1 MTGIVDVGGGMR
13 GVFGCGVTD
22 FLLDNDITFDYCLGV
37 SAGSANLASY
47 VSRQR
52 GRNYRYYTKYS
63 LRPEYMSAFNFVT
76 KHSFFDLD
84 YVYSVLSDSDG
95 EDPLDYKTLSQ
106 SNQIYKAVATNGE
119 TGEPHYFTK
128 DDFRQDF
135 YEPLKASSAIPGVCK
150 PISIDGTD
158 YFDGGVSDPI
168 PVEKALA
175 DGCDHVFLILTK
187 PIDFVKKP
195 EMFKSAYTKVL
206 KNYPAIIKKLNI
218 RHETYNNE
226 IKKALE
232 LSKEG
237 KVTIIAPDDG
247 YSVTAFTRN
256 IRELNHLYNE
266 GYIKSGEIL
275 KNKGYL

>member
-1 MTGIVDVGGGMR
+1 MIGIVDVGGGMR

-119 TGEPHYFTK
+119 TGVPHYFTK

-150 PISIDGTD
+150 PVSIDGTD

-206 KNYPAIIKKLNI
+206 KKYPAVIKKLNI

-226 IKKALE
+226 IKRALE

-266 GYIKSGEIL
+266 GYKKAGEIL

>member
-1 MTGIVDVGGGMR
+1 MIGIVDVGGGMR

-150 PISIDGTD
+150 PVSIDGTD

-206 KNYPAIIKKLNI
+206 KNYPAVIKKLNI

-266 GYIKSGEIL
+266 GYIKAGEIL
-275 KNKGYL
+275 KTKGYL

>member
-150 PISIDGTD
+150 PVSIDGTD

-206 KNYPAIIKKLNI
+206 KNYPAVIKKLNI

-256 IRELNHLYNE
+256 LRELNHLYNE
-266 GYIKSGEIL
+266 GYIKVGEIL

>member
-1 MTGIVDVGGGMR
+1 
-13 GVFGCGVTD
+13 
-22 FLLDNDITFDYCLGV
+22 
-37 SAGSANLASY
+37 
-47 VSRQR
+47 
-52 GRNYRYYTKYS
+52 
-63 LRPEYMSAFNFVT
+63 MSAFNFVT

-150 PISIDGTD
+150 PVSIDGTD

-206 KNYPAIIKKLNI
+206 KNYPAVIKKLNI
-218 RHETYNNE
+218 RHETYNNG

-256 IRELNHLYNE
+256 LRELNHLYNE
-266 GYIKSGEIL
+266 GYIKAGEIL

>member
-1 MTGIVDVGGGMR
+1 MLGIVDVGGGMR

-22 FLLDNDITFDYCLGV
+22 YLLDNDITFDYCLGV

-47 VSRQR
+47 VSTQR

-150 PISIDGTD
+150 PVSIDGTD

-206 KNYPAIIKKLNI
+206 KNYPAVIKKLNI

-256 IRELNHLYNE
+256 LRELNHLYNE
-266 GYIKSGEIL
+266 GYIKAGKIL

>member
-1 MTGIVDVGGGMR
+1 MIGIVDVGGGMR

-150 PISIDGTD
+150 PVSIDGTD

-175 DGCDHVFLILTK
+175 DGCGHVFLILTK

-206 KNYPAIIKKLNI
+206 KNYPAVIKKLNI

-266 GYIKSGEIL
+266 GYKKAGEIL

>member
-1 MTGIVDVGGGMR
+1 MIGIVDVGGGMR

-150 PISIDGTD
+150 PVSIDGTD

-206 KNYPAIIKKLNI
+206 KNIPP
-218 RHETYNNE
+218 
-226 IKKALE
+226 
-232 LSKEG
+232 LSK
-237 KVTIIAPDDG
+237 
-247 YSVTAFTRN
+247 S
-256 IRELNHLYNE
+256 
-266 GYIKSGEIL
+266 
-275 KNKGYL
+275 

>member
-1 MTGIVDVGGGMR
+1 MMGIVDVGGGMR

-150 PISIDGTD
+150 PVSIDGTD

-175 DGCDHVFLILTK
+175 DGCNHVFLILTK

-206 KNYPAIIKKLNI
+206 KNYPAVIKKLNI

-266 GYIKSGEIL
+266 GYIKAGKIL

>member
-22 FLLDNDITFDYCLGV
+22 FLLDNGITFDYCLGV

-47 VSRQR
+47 VSKQR

-95 EDPLDYKTLSQ
+95 EDPLDYKALSQ
-106 SNQIYKAVATNGE
+106 SSQIYKAVATSGE

-150 PISIDGTD
+150 PVSIDGTD

-218 RHETYNNE
+218 RHETYNNG

-266 GYIKSGEIL
+266 GYIKAGEIL
-275 KNKGYL
+275 KSKGYL

>member
-22 FLLDNDITFDYCLGV
+22 FLLDNGITFDYCLGV

-47 VSRQR
+47 VAKQR
-52 GRNYRYYTKYS
+52 GRNYTYYTKYS

-95 EDPLDYKTLSQ
+95 EYPLDYKALSQ
-106 SNQIYKAVATNGE
+106 SNQIYKAVATSGE
-119 TGEPHYFTK
+119 TGEPQYFTK
-128 DDFRQDF
+128 NDFGQDS
-135 YEPLKASSAIPGVCK
+135 YEPLKASSAMPGVCK
-150 PISIDGTD
+150 PVSIDGTD

-206 KNYPAIIKKLNI
+206 KNYPAVIKKLNI
-218 RHETYNNE
+218 RHETYNNG

-256 IRELNHLYNE
+256 MRELNHLYNE
-266 GYIKSGEIL
+266 GYIKAGETL

>member
-22 FLLDNDITFDYCLGV
+22 FLLDNDITLDYCLGV

-150 PISIDGTD
+150 PVSIDGTD

-206 KNYPAIIKKLNI
+206 KNYPAVIKKLNI
-218 RHETYNNE
+218 RHETYNNG

-256 IRELNHLYNE
+256 LRELNHLYNE
-266 GYIKSGEIL
+266 GYIKAGGIL

>member
-1 MTGIVDVGGGMR
+1 MIGIVDVGGGMR

-47 VSRQR
+47 ASRQR

-150 PISIDGTD
+150 PVSIDGTD

-195 EMFKSAYTKVL
+195 EMLKSAYTKVL
-206 KNYPAIIKKLNI
+206 KNYPAVIKKLNI

-256 IRELNHLYNE
+256 LRELNHLYNE
-266 GYIKSGEIL
+266 GYIKAGKIL

>member
-1 MTGIVDVGGGMR
+1 MLGIVDVGGGMR

-128 DDFRQDF
+128 DDFRQDY

-150 PISIDGTD
+150 PVSIDGTD

-206 KNYPAIIKKLNI
+206 KNYPAVIKKLNI

-256 IRELNHLYNE
+256 LRELNHLYNE
-266 GYIKSGEIL
+266 GYIKAGKIL

>member
-22 FLLDNDITFDYCLGV
+22 FLLDNGITFDYCLGV

-47 VSRQR
+47 VAKQR
-52 GRNYRYYTKYS
+52 GRNYTYYTKYS

-95 EDPLDYKTLSQ
+95 EYPLDYKALSQ
-106 SNQIYKAVATNGE
+106 SSQIYKAVATSGE
-119 TGEPHYFTK
+119 TGEPQYFTK
-128 DDFRQDF
+128 NDFGQDS
-135 YEPLKASSAIPGVCK
+135 YEPLKASSAMPGVCK
-150 PISIDGTD
+150 PVSIDGTD

-218 RHETYNNE
+218 RHETYNNG

-256 IRELNHLYNE
+256 MRELNHLYNE
-266 GYIKSGEIL
+266 GYIKAGETL

>member
-1 MTGIVDVGGGMR
+1 MIGIVDVGGGMR

-150 PISIDGTD
+150 PVSIDGTD

-206 KNYPAIIKKLNI
+206 KNYPAVIKKLNI

-226 IKKALE
+226 IKRALE

-266 GYIKSGEIL
+266 GYKKAGEIL

>member
-1 MTGIVDVGGGMR
+1 MIGIVDVGGGMR

-95 EDPLDYKTLSQ
+95 EDPLDYQTLSQ

-150 PISIDGTD
+150 PVSIDGTD

-206 KNYPAIIKKLNI
+206 KKYPAVIKNLNI

-266 GYIKSGEIL
+266 GYIKTGEIL

>member
-150 PISIDGTD
+150 PVSIDGTD

-206 KNYPAIIKKLNI
+206 KNYPAVIKKLNI

-266 GYIKSGEIL
+266 GYIKTGEIL

>member
-1 MTGIVDVGGGMR
+1 MIGIVDVGGGMR

-150 PISIDGTD
+150 PVSIDGTD

-206 KNYPAIIKKLNI
+206 KKYPAVIKKLNI

-266 GYIKSGEIL
+266 GYTKAGEIL

>member
-1 MTGIVDVGGGMR
+1 MIGIVDVGGGMR

-150 PISIDGTD
+150 PVSIDGTD

-195 EMFKSAYTKVL
+195 EMFKSAYTKAVS
-206 KNYPAIIKKLNI
+206 Y
-218 RHETYNNE
+218 T
-226 IKKALE
+226 
-232 LSKEG
+232 
-237 KVTIIAPDDG
+237 
-247 YSVTAFTRN
+247 
-256 IRELNHLYNE
+256 HLT
-266 GYIKSGEIL
+266 L
-275 KNKGYL
+275 PTT

>member
-1 MTGIVDVGGGMR
+1 MIGIVDVGGGMR

-150 PISIDGTD
+150 PVSIDGTD

-187 PIDFVKKP
+187 PIDFAKKP

-206 KNYPAIIKKLNI
+206 KNYPAVIKKLNI

-266 GYIKSGEIL
+266 GYIKTGEIL

>member
-1 MTGIVDVGGGMR
+1 MIGIVDVGGGMR

-22 FLLDNDITFDYCLGV
+22 FLLDNDITFEYCLGV

-150 PISIDGTD
+150 PVSIDGTD

-206 KNYPAIIKKLNI
+206 KNYPTVIKKLNI

-256 IRELNHLYNE
+256 LRELNHLYNE
-266 GYIKSGEIL
+266 GYIKTGEIL

>member
-22 FLLDNDITFDYCLGV
+22 FLLDNDITFEYCLGV

-150 PISIDGTD
+150 PVSIDGTD

-206 KNYPAIIKKLNI
+206 KNYPAVIKKLNI

-226 IKKALE
+226 IKK
-232 LSKEG
+232 
-237 KVTIIAPDDG
+237 
-247 YSVTAFTRN
+247 R
-256 IRELNHLYNE
+256 LNYQRRVRSRL
-266 GYIKSGEIL
+266 
-275 KNKGYL
+275 

>member
-1 MTGIVDVGGGMR
+1 MMGIVDVGGGMR

-150 PISIDGTD
+150 PVSIDGTD

-206 KNYPAIIKKLNI
+206 KNYPAVIKKLNI

-226 IKKALE
+226 IKRALE

-266 GYIKSGEIL
+266 GYKKAGEIL

>member
-22 FLLDNDITFDYCLGV
+22 FLLDNGINFDYCLGV

-95 EDPLDYKTLSQ
+95 EDPLDYKALSQ
-106 SNQIYKAVATNGE
+106 SSQIYKAVATSGE

-150 PISIDGTD
+150 PVSIDGTD

-206 KNYPAIIKKLNI
+206 KNYPAVIKKLNI
-218 RHETYNNE
+218 RHETYNNG

-266 GYIKSGEIL
+266 GYIKAGENL

>member
-1 MTGIVDVGGGMR
+1 MIGIVDVGGGMR

-22 FLLDNDITFDYCLGV
+22 FLLDNGITFDYCLGV
-37 SAGSANLASY
+37 SAGSANLVSY
-47 VSRQR
+47 VSKQR

-95 EDPLDYKTLSQ
+95 EDPLDYKALSQ
-106 SNQIYKAVATNGE
+106 SSQIYKAVATSGE

>member
-1 MTGIVDVGGGMR
+1 
-13 GVFGCGVTD
+13 
-22 FLLDNDITFDYCLGV
+22 
-37 SAGSANLASY
+37 
-47 VSRQR
+47 
-52 GRNYRYYTKYS
+52 
-63 LRPEYMSAFNFVT
+63 MSAFNFVT

-150 PISIDGTD
+150 PVSIDGTD

-206 KNYPAIIKKLNI
+206 KNYPAVIKKLNI

-266 GYIKSGEIL
+266 GYIKAGEIL

>member
-95 EDPLDYKTLSQ
+95 EDPLDYKALSQ
-106 SNQIYKAVATNGE
+106 SSQIYKAVATSGE

-206 KNYPAIIKKLNI
+206 KKYPAVIKKLNI
-218 RHETYNNE
+218 RHETYNNG

>member
-1 MTGIVDVGGGMR
+1 MIGIVDVGGGMR

-128 DDFRQDF
+128 DDFRQDY

-150 PISIDGTD
+150 PVSIDGTD

-206 KNYPAIIKKLNI
+206 KNYPAVIKKLNI

-226 IKKALE
+226 IKRALE

-266 GYIKSGEIL
+266 GYKKAGEIL

>member
-1 MTGIVDVGGGMR
+1 MIGIVDVGGGMR

-22 FLLDNDITFDYCLGV
+22 FLLDNDITLDYCLGV

-150 PISIDGTD
+150 PVSIDGTD

-206 KNYPAIIKKLNI
+206 KNYPAVIKKLNI

-237 KVTIIAPDDG
+237 KVTIIAPDGG

-256 IRELNHLYNE
+256 LRELNHLYNE
-266 GYIKSGEIL
+266 GYIKVGEIL

>member
-47 VSRQR
+47 VSKQR

-95 EDPLDYKTLSQ
+95 EDPLDYKALSQ
-106 SNQIYKAVATNGE
+106 SSQIYKAVATSGE

-150 PISIDGTD
+150 PVSIDGTD

-206 KNYPAIIKKLNI
+206 KNYPAVIKKLNI
-218 RHETYNNE
+218 RHETYNNG

-266 GYIKSGEIL
+266 GYIKAGETL

>member
-1 MTGIVDVGGGMR
+1 MIGIVDVGGGMR

-150 PISIDGTD
+150 PVSIDGTD

-206 KNYPAIIKKLNI
+206 KNYPAVIKKLNI

-256 IRELNHLYNE
+256 LRELNHLYNE
-266 GYIKSGEIL
+266 GYIKAGKIL

>member
-1 MTGIVDVGGGMR
+1 MIGIVDVGGGMR

-150 PISIDGTD
+150 PVSIDGTD

-206 KNYPAIIKKLNI
+206 KNYPAVIKKLNI

-256 IRELNHLYNE
+256 LRELNHLYNE
-266 GYIKSGEIL
+266 GYIKAGETL

>member
-13 GVFGCGVTD
+13 DVFGCGVTD
-22 FLLDNDITFDYCLGV
+22 FLLDNGITFDYCLGV

-47 VSRQR
+47 VSKQR

-95 EDPLDYKTLSQ
+95 EDPLDYKALSQ
-106 SNQIYKAVATNGE
+106 SSQIYKAVATSGE
-119 TGEPHYFTK
+119 TGEPQYFTK
-128 DDFRQDF
+128 NDFGQDY

-150 PISIDGTD
+150 PVSIDGTD

-218 RHETYNNE
+218 RHETYNNG

-266 GYIKSGEIL
+266 GYIKAGETL